1 MENGELVPL
10 ILQEEIRGITRP
22 QLEPVGARNRVL
34 AWQGALGHL
43 AAAREE
49 PARLVGRLRLRV
61 CDELLADGFGHYH
74 QTAFSIARSTSS
86 ASQSGADRYFQ
97 PPSANTVTT
106 TPSSSS
112 SASRRATWITPPEET
127 PAKIPSSSRSA
138 RMPATASALDT
149 SSFRSSWETSRIGG
163 TCRCSSG
170 RRPWSGAAGG
180 GGA

>member
-10 ILQEEIRGITRP
+10 VLQEEIRGITRP

-34 AWQGALGHL
+34 AWQVALGHL
-43 AAAREE
+43 VAEREE

-86 ASQSGADRYFQ
+86 ASQNGADRYLQ
-97 PPSANTVTT
+97 PPSAHNVTPPPNPGT
-106 TPSSSS
+106 PTPSSSS

-149 SSFRSSWETSRIGG
+149 SRFPSRRETS
-163 TCRCSSG
+163 
-170 RRPWSGAAGG
+170 
-180 GGA
+180 